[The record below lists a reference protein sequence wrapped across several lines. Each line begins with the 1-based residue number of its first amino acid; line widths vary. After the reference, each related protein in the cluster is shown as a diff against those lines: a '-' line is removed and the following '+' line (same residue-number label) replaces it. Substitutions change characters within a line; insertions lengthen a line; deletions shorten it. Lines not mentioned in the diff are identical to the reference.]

1 MKKTDVN
8 KNIQLIRCWSDI
20 QQWIKDNNKID
31 VTIQMESGVVNI
43 EGENVSIEQREGEKF
58 FVIQRKHFYRGLKR
72 NTLLSLVRTTEKPFK
87 MLEELILKWE
97 SYKVLIKQE
106 NEKNKRIFNFKV

>member
-8 KNIQLIRCWSDI
+8 KNIQLIRCWGDI

-31 VTIQMESGVVNI
+31 VTIQMESEVVNI

-58 FVIQRKHFYRGLKR
+58 FVIQRKYFYRGLKR